1 MFFDPK
7 MQLLWVDGPLEK
19 LDAFIENCCVDGK
32 QVHPA
37 RALDHMSASAGYAAL
52 NEENPWG
59 PLVEQI
65 EALAKGFEIPVV
77 EPTLADGRA
86 EGTRDYLAGL
96 HERLEVHREDWE
108 LLEKQR
114 EICTKG
120 AESFAHF
127 ASLDVPVELTQQC
140 EYVKIRFGRLPKR
153 GYAML
158 QKEFAADPYIL
169 FVPCSEDEKALWGVY
184 FAPQKDAARVDG
196 IFSEAFFERIRLP
209 GAAGTPEQI
218 VANLQKNIDLLNSEI
233 AEVNGQMARLCLQKN
248 IDLLNSEIAEV
259 NGQMARLW
267 NEEKWKVAGIYAS
280 VCSLARLFELRR
292 CAAVRGTHF
301 FYCVWVAQPDIPVFS
316 ESCTGVGGLN
326 LAQDMVLPMRRW
338 KQENPEQ

>member
-7 MQLLWVDGPLEK
+7 MQLIWVDGPLEK

-32 QVHPA
+32 RVHPA

-86 EGTRDYLAGL
+86 QGTRDYLADL
-96 HERLEVHREDWE
+96 NARLETHRKDRE
-108 LLEKQR
+108 LLEKQL

-120 AESFAHF
+120 AESFRHF
-127 ASLDVPVELTQQC
+127 SSLDVPVELTQQC

-158 QKEFAADPYIL
+158 QKDFTTDPYIL
-169 FVPCSEDEKALWGVY
+169 FVPCSEDDKALWGVY

-218 VANLQKNIDLLNSEI
+218 VANLQKNIE
-233 AEVNGQMARLCLQKN
+233 
-248 IDLLNSEIAEV
+248 LLNSEIAEV

-280 VCSLARLFELRR
+280 VCSLARLFELRC
-292 CAAVRGTHF
+292 CAAVRGAHF
-301 FYCVWVAQPDIPVFS
+301 FYCVWVAQPDIPAFT
-316 ESCTGVGGLN
+316 ESCTGMGGLN
-326 LAQDMVLPMRRW
+326 IAQDMVLPMRRW

>member
-7 MQLLWVDGPLEK
+7 MQLIWVDGPLEK

-32 QVHPA
+32 RVHPA

-86 EGTRDYLAGL
+86 QGTRDYLADL
-96 HERLEVHREDWE
+96 NARLETHRKDRE
-108 LLEKQR
+108 LLEKQL

-120 AESFAHF
+120 AESFRHF
-127 ASLDVPVELTQQC
+127 SSLDVPVELTQQC

-158 QKEFAADPYIL
+158 QKDFTSDPYIL
-169 FVPCSEDEKALWGVY
+169 FVPCSEDDKALWGVY

-218 VANLQKNIDLLNSEI
+218 VENLQKNIE
-233 AEVNGQMARLCLQKN
+233 
-248 IDLLNSEIAEV
+248 LLNSEIAEV

-292 CAAVRGTHF
+292 CAAVRGAHF
-301 FYCVWVAQPDIPVFS
+301 FYCVWVAQPDIPAFS

>member
-7 MQLLWVDGPLEK
+7 MQLIWVDGHLEK

-32 QVHPA
+32 RVHPA

-86 EGTRDYLAGL
+86 QGTRDYLADL
-96 HERLEVHREDWE
+96 NARLETHRKDRE
-108 LLEKQR
+108 LLEKQL

-120 AESFAHF
+120 AESFRHF
-127 ASLDVPVELTQQC
+127 SSLDVPVELTQQC

-158 QKEFAADPYIL
+158 QKDFTTDPYIL
-169 FVPCSEDEKALWGVY
+169 FVPCSEDDKALWGVY

-218 VANLQKNIDLLNSEI
+218 VENLQKNIE
-233 AEVNGQMARLCLQKN
+233 
-248 IDLLNSEIAEV
+248 LLNSEIAEV

-292 CAAVRGTHF
+292 CAAVRGAHF
-301 FYCVWVAQPDIPVFS
+301 FYCVWVAQPDIPAFS

>member
-7 MQLLWVDGPLEK
+7 MQLIWVDGPLEK

-32 QVHPA
+32 RVHPA

-86 EGTRDYLAGL
+86 QGTRDYLDDLNA
-96 HERLEVHREDWE
+96 RLETHRKDRE
-108 LLEKQR
+108 LLEKQL

-120 AESFAHF
+120 AESFRHF
-127 ASLDVPVELTQQC
+127 SSLDVPVELTQQC

-158 QKEFAADPYIL
+158 QKDFTTDPYIL
-169 FVPCSEDEKALWGVY
+169 FVPCSEDDKALWGVY

-218 VANLQKNIDLLNSEI
+218 VENLQKNIE
-233 AEVNGQMARLCLQKN
+233 
-248 IDLLNSEIAEV
+248 LLNSEIAEV

-292 CAAVRGTHF
+292 CAAVRGAHF
-301 FYCVWVAQPDIPVFS
+301 FYCVWVAQPDIPAFS

>member
-7 MQLLWVDGPLEK
+7 MQLVWVDGPLEK
-19 LDAFIENCCVDGK
+19 LDAFIEGCCVDGK
-32 QVHPA
+32 RVHPA

-52 NEENPWG
+52 NEDNPWG

-86 EGTRDYLAGL
+86 QGTRDYLAGL
-96 HERLEVHREDWE
+96 HERLEAHRKDRE
-108 LLEKQR
+108 LLEKQL

-120 AESFAHF
+120 AEAFRHF
-127 ASLDVPVELTQQC
+127 SSLDVPVELTQQC

-158 QKEFAADPYIL
+158 QKEFTADPYIL

-233 AEVNGQMARLCLQKN
+233 AEVNGL
-248 IDLLNSEIAEV
+248 
-259 NGQMARLW
+259 MARLW

-292 CAAVRGTHF
+292 CAAVRGEHF
-301 FYCVWVAQPDIPVFS
+301 FYCVWVTQPDIPAFT
-316 ESCTGVGGLN
+316 ERCAGVGGLS
-326 LAQDMVLPMRRW
+326 LAPDMALSMRRW

>member
-7 MQLLWVDGPLEK
+7 MQLIWVDGPLEK

-32 QVHPA
+32 RVHPA

-86 EGTRDYLAGL
+86 QGTRDYLADL
-96 HERLEVHREDWE
+96 NARLETHRKDRE
-108 LLEKQR
+108 LLEKQL

-120 AESFAHF
+120 AESFRHF
-127 ASLDVPVELTQQC
+127 SSLDVPVELTQQC

-153 GYAML
+153 DYAML
-158 QKEFAADPYIL
+158 QKDFTTDPYIL
-169 FVPCSEDEKALWGVY
+169 FVPCSEDDKALWGVY

-218 VANLQKNIDLLNSEI
+218 VENLQKNIE
-233 AEVNGQMARLCLQKN
+233 
-248 IDLLNSEIAEV
+248 LLNSEIAEV

-292 CAAVRGTHF
+292 CAAVRGAHF
-301 FYCVWVAQPDIPVFS
+301 FYCVWVAQPDIPAFS

>member
-7 MQLLWVDGPLEK
+7 MQLIWVDGPLEK

-32 QVHPA
+32 RVHPA

-86 EGTRDYLAGL
+86 QGTRDYLADL
-96 HERLEVHREDWE
+96 NARLETHRKDRD
-108 LLEKQR
+108 LLEKQL

-120 AESFAHF
+120 AESFRHF
-127 ASLDVPVELTQQC
+127 SPLDVPVELTQQC

-158 QKEFAADPYIL
+158 QKDFTTDPYIL
-169 FVPCSEDEKALWGVY
+169 FVPCSEDDKALWGVY
-184 FAPQKDAARVDG
+184 FAPQKDEARVDG

-218 VANLQKNIDLLNSEI
+218 VENLQKNIE
-233 AEVNGQMARLCLQKN
+233 
-248 IDLLNSEIAEV
+248 LLNSEIAEV

-292 CAAVRGTHF
+292 CAAVRGAHF
-301 FYCVWVAQPDIPVFS
+301 FYCVWVAQPDIPAFS

>member
-1 MFFDPK
+1 MFFDPQ
-7 MQLLWVDGPLEK
+7 MQLVWVDGPLEK
-19 LDAFIENCCVDGK
+19 LDAFIEGCCVDGK
-32 QVHPA
+32 RVHPA

-52 NEENPWG
+52 NEDNPWG

-86 EGTRDYLAGL
+86 QGTRDYLADL
-96 HERLEVHREDWE
+96 NERLETHRKDRE
-108 LLEKQR
+108 LLEKQL

-127 ASLDVPVELTQQC
+127 SSLDVPVELTQQC

-158 QKEFAADPYIL
+158 QKDFSSDPYIL
-169 FVPCSEDEKALWGVY
+169 FVPCSEDDKALWGVY
-184 FAPQKDAARVDG
+184 FAPKKDATRVDG
-196 IFSEAFFERIRLP
+196 IFSEAFFERVRLP

-218 VANLQKNIDLLNSEI
+218 VANLQKNIE
-233 AEVNGQMARLCLQKN
+233 
-248 IDLLNSEIAEV
+248 LLNSEIAEV

-292 CAAVRGTHF
+292 CAAVRGEHF
-301 FYCVWVAQPDIPVFS
+301 FYCVWVAQPDIPAFTDACS
-316 ESCTGVGGLN
+316 GVGGLN
-326 LAQDMVLPMRRW
+326 LAQDMTMPMRRW

>member
-7 MQLLWVDGPLEK
+7 MQLVWVDGPLEK

-32 QVHPA
+32 RVHPA

-52 NEENPWG
+52 NEDNPWG
-59 PLVEQI
+59 PMVEQI

-86 EGTRDYLAGL
+86 QGTRDYLAGL
-96 HERLEVHREDWE
+96 RERLEACRKDRE
-108 LLEKQR
+108 LLEKQL

-127 ASLDVPVELTQQC
+127 SSLDVPVELTQQC

-158 QKEFAADPYIL
+158 QKDFTADPYIL
-169 FVPCSEDEKALWGVY
+169 FVPCSEDAKALWGVY

-218 VANLQKNIDLLNSEI
+218 VANLRRNIE
-233 AEVNGQMARLCLQKN
+233 
-248 IDLLNSEIAEV
+248 LLNSEIAEV

-292 CAAVRGTHF
+292 CAAVRGAHF
-301 FYCVWVAQPDIPVFS
+301 FYCVWVAQPDIPAFT

-326 LAQDMVLPMRRW
+326 TVQDMVVTMRRW

>member
-7 MQLLWVDGPLEK
+7 MQLIWVHGPLEK

-32 QVHPA
+32 RVHPA

-86 EGTRDYLAGL
+86 QGTRDYLADL
-96 HERLEVHREDWE
+96 NARLETHRKDRE
-108 LLEKQR
+108 LLEKQL

-120 AESFAHF
+120 AESFRHF
-127 ASLDVPVELTQQC
+127 SSLDVPVELTQQC

-158 QKEFAADPYIL
+158 QKDFTTDPYIL
-169 FVPCSEDEKALWGVY
+169 FVPCSEDDKALWGVY

-209 GAAGTPEQI
+209 GAAGAPEQI
-218 VANLQKNIDLLNSEI
+218 VENLQKNIE
-233 AEVNGQMARLCLQKN
+233 
-248 IDLLNSEIAEV
+248 LLNSEIAEV

-292 CAAVRGTHF
+292 CAAVRGAHF
-301 FYCVWVAQPDIPVFS
+301 FYCVWVAQPDIPAFS

>member
-7 MQLLWVDGPLEK
+7 MQLIWVDGPLEK

-32 QVHPA
+32 RVHPA
-37 RALDHMSASAGYAAL
+37 RAPDHMSASAGYAAL

-86 EGTRDYLAGL
+86 QGTRDYLADL
-96 HERLEVHREDWE
+96 NARLETHRKDRE
-108 LLEKQR
+108 LLEKQL

-120 AESFAHF
+120 AESFRHF
-127 ASLDVPVELTQQC
+127 SSLDVPVELTQQC

-158 QKEFAADPYIL
+158 QKDFTTDPYIL
-169 FVPCSEDEKALWGVY
+169 FVPCSEDDKALWGVY

-218 VANLQKNIDLLNSEI
+218 VENLQKNIE
-233 AEVNGQMARLCLQKN
+233 
-248 IDLLNSEIAEV
+248 LLNSEIAEV

-292 CAAVRGTHF
+292 CAAVRGAHF
-301 FYCVWVAQPDIPVFS
+301 FYCVWVAQPDIPAFS

>member
-7 MQLLWVDGPLEK
+7 MQLIWVDGPLEK

-32 QVHPA
+32 RVHPA

-86 EGTRDYLAGL
+86 QGTRDYLADL
-96 HERLEVHREDWE
+96 NTRLETHRKDRE
-108 LLEKQR
+108 LLEKQL

-120 AESFAHF
+120 AESFRHF
-127 ASLDVPVELTQQC
+127 SSLDVPVELTQQC

-153 GYAML
+153 DYAML
-158 QKEFAADPYIL
+158 QKDFTTDPYIL
-169 FVPCSEDEKALWGVY
+169 FVPCSEDDKALWGVY

-218 VANLQKNIDLLNSEI
+218 VENLQKNIE
-233 AEVNGQMARLCLQKN
+233 
-248 IDLLNSEIAEV
+248 LLNSEIAEV

-292 CAAVRGTHF
+292 CAAVRGAHF
-301 FYCVWVAQPDIPVFS
+301 FYCVWVAQPDIPAFS

>member
-7 MQLLWVDGPLEK
+7 MQLIWVDGPQKK

-32 QVHPA
+32 RVHPA

-86 EGTRDYLAGL
+86 QGTRDYLADL
-96 HERLEVHREDWE
+96 NARLETHRKDRE
-108 LLEKQR
+108 LLEKQL

-120 AESFAHF
+120 AESFRHF
-127 ASLDVPVELTQQC
+127 SSLDVPVELTQQC

-158 QKEFAADPYIL
+158 QKDFTTDPYIL
-169 FVPCSEDEKALWGVY
+169 FVPCSEDDKALWGVY
-184 FAPQKDAARVDG
+184 FAPQKDAAQVDG

-218 VANLQKNIDLLNSEI
+218 VENLQKNIELLNSEI
-233 AEVNGQMARLCLQKN
+233 AEVN
-248 IDLLNSEIAEV
+248 E
-259 NGQMARLW
+259 QMARLW

-292 CAAVRGTHF
+292 CAAVRGAHF
-301 FYCVWVAQPDIPVFS
+301 FYCVWVAQPDIPAFS

>member
-7 MQLLWVDGPLEK
+7 MQLVWVDGPLEK

-32 QVHPA
+32 RVHPA

-52 NEENPWG
+52 NEDNPWG
-59 PLVEQI
+59 PMVEQI

-86 EGTRDYLAGL
+86 QGTKD
-96 HERLEVHREDWE
+96 
-108 LLEKQR
+108 
-114 EICTKG
+114 KG

-127 ASLDVPVELTQQC
+127 SSLDVPVELTQQC

-158 QKEFAADPYIL
+158 QKDFTADPYIL
-169 FVPCSEDEKALWGVY
+169 FVPCSEDAKALWGVY

-218 VANLQKNIDLLNSEI
+218 VANLRRNIE
-233 AEVNGQMARLCLQKN
+233 
-248 IDLLNSEIAEV
+248 LLNSEIAEV

-292 CAAVRGTHF
+292 CAAVRGAHF
-301 FYCVWVAQPDIPVFS
+301 FYCVWVAQPDIPAFT

-326 LAQDMVLPMRRW
+326 TAQDMVVTMRRW

>member
-7 MQLLWVDGPLEK
+7 MQLIWVDGPLEK

-32 QVHPA
+32 RVHPA

-86 EGTRDYLAGL
+86 QGTRDYLADL
-96 HERLEVHREDWE
+96 NARLETHRKDRE
-108 LLEKQR
+108 LLEKQL

-120 AESFAHF
+120 AESFRHF
-127 ASLDVPVELTQQC
+127 SSLDVPVELTQQC

-158 QKEFAADPYIL
+158 QKDFTTDPYIL
-169 FVPCSEDEKALWGVY
+169 FVPCSEDDKALWGVY
-184 FAPQKDAARVDG
+184 FAPQKDAAQVDG

-218 VANLQKNIDLLNSEI
+218 VENLQKNIELLNSEI
-233 AEVNGQMARLCLQKN
+233 AEVN
-248 IDLLNSEIAEV
+248 E
-259 NGQMARLW
+259 QMARLW
-267 NEEKWKVAGIYAS
+267 TEEKWKVAGIYAS

-292 CAAVRGTHF
+292 CAAVRGAHF
-301 FYCVWVAQPDIPVFS
+301 FYCVWVAQPDIPAFS

>member
-1 MFFDPK
+1 MNRYMTAALTVAVGAALSIRADASEISGDQLLRFNAREGGVAEVMIYGTIGSNPFFDS
-7 MQLLWVDGPLEK
+7 L
-19 LDAFIENCCVDGK
+19 
-32 QVHPA
+32 
-37 RALDHMSASAGYAAL
+37 SAQ
-52 NEENPWG
+52 E
-59 PLVEQI
+59 LVEQI

-86 EGTRDYLAGL
+86 QGTRDYLADL
-96 HERLEVHREDWE
+96 RARLETHRKDRD
-108 LLEKQR
+108 LLEKQL

-127 ASLDVPVELTQQC
+127 STLDVPVELTQQC

-158 QKEFAADPYIL
+158 QKDFTSDPYIL
-169 FVPCSEDEKALWGVY
+169 FVPCSEDDKALWGVY
-184 FAPQKDAARVDG
+184 FAPKKDAARVDG

-218 VANLQKNIDLLNSEI
+218 VKNLQKNIDI
-233 AEVNGQMARLCLQKN
+233 
-248 IDLLNSEIAEV
+248 LNSEIAEV

-292 CAAVRGTHF
+292 CAAVRGAHF
-301 FYCVWVAQPDIPVFS
+301 FYCVWVAQPDIPAFT

-326 LAQDMVLPMRRW
+326 TAQDMVLPMRRW

>member
-7 MQLLWVDGPLEK
+7 MQLVWVDGPLEK

-32 QVHPA
+32 RVHPA

-86 EGTRDYLAGL
+86 QGTRDYLADL
-96 HERLEVHREDWE
+96 QARLETHRKDRD
-108 LLEKQR
+108 LLEKQL

-127 ASLDVPVELTQQC
+127 STLDVSVELTQQC

-158 QKEFAADPYIL
+158 QKDFTSDPYIL
-169 FVPCSEDEKALWGVY
+169 FVPCSEDDKALWGVY
-184 FAPQKDAARVDG
+184 FAPKKDAARVDG

-209 GAAGTPEQI
+209 GAA
-218 VANLQKNIDLLNSEI
+218 A
-233 AEVNGQMARLCLQKN
+233 VNVIEGRYDPKAR
-248 IDLLNSEIAEV
+248 
-259 NGQMARLW
+259 
-267 NEEKWKVAGIYAS
+267 
-280 VCSLARLFELRR
+280 
-292 CAAVRGTHF
+292 
-301 FYCVWVAQPDIPVFS
+301 
-316 ESCTGVGGLN
+316 
-326 LAQDMVLPMRRW
+326 
-338 KQENPEQ
+338 

>member
-7 MQLLWVDGPLEK
+7 MQLIWVDGPLEK

-32 QVHPA
+32 RVHPA

-86 EGTRDYLAGL
+86 QGTRDYLADL
-96 HERLEVHREDWE
+96 NARLETHRKDRE
-108 LLEKQR
+108 LLEKQL

-120 AESFAHF
+120 AESFRHF
-127 ASLDVPVELTQQC
+127 SSLDVPVELTQQC

-158 QKEFAADPYIL
+158 QKDFTTDPYIL
-169 FVPCSEDEKALWGVY
+169 FVPCSEDDKALWGVY
-184 FAPQKDAARVDG
+184 FAPQKDAAQVDG

-218 VANLQKNIDLLNSEI
+218 VENLQKNIELLNSEI
-233 AEVNGQMARLCLQKN
+233 AEVN
-248 IDLLNSEIAEV
+248 E
-259 NGQMARLW
+259 QMARLW

-292 CAAVRGTHF
+292 CAAVRGAHF
-301 FYCVWVAQPDIPVFS
+301 FYCVWVAQPDIPAFS

>member
-7 MQLLWVDGPLEK
+7 MQLVWVDGPLEK

-32 QVHPA
+32 RVHPA

-52 NEENPWG
+52 NEDNPWG
-59 PLVEQI
+59 PMVEQI

-86 EGTRDYLAGL
+86 QGTKDYLAGL
-96 HERLEVHREDWE
+96 QERLEAHRKDRE
-108 LLEKQR
+108 LLEKQL

-127 ASLDVPVELTQQC
+127 SSLDVPVELTQQC

-158 QKEFAADPYIL
+158 QKDFTSDPYIL
-169 FVPCSEDEKALWGVY
+169 FVPCSEDDKALWGVY

-218 VANLQKNIDLLNSEI
+218 VANLQKNIE
-233 AEVNGQMARLCLQKN
+233 
-248 IDLLNSEIAEV
+248 LLNSEIAEV

-280 VCSLARLFELRR
+280 VCSLARLFELAAALR
-292 CAAVRGTHF
+292 CGARISSTACGWRSRIFRHSPKAVP
-301 FYCVWVAQPDIPVFS
+301 VWA
-316 ESCTGVGGLN
+316 G
-326 LAQDMVLPMRRW
+326 
-338 KQENPEQ
+338 

>member
-7 MQLLWVDGPLEK
+7 MQLVWVDGPLEK

-32 QVHPA
+32 RVHPA
-37 RALDHMSASAGYAAL
+37 RAPDHMSASAGYAAL

-86 EGTRDYLAGL
+86 QGTRDYLADL
-96 HERLEVHREDWE
+96 QARLETHRKDRE
-108 LLEKQR
+108 LLEKQL

-120 AESFAHF
+120 AESFRHF
-127 ASLDVPVELTQQC
+127 SSLDVPVELTQQC

-158 QKEFAADPYIL
+158 QKDFTTDPYIL
-169 FVPCSEDEKALWGVY
+169 FVPCSEDDKALWGVY

-218 VANLQKNIDLLNSEI
+218 VENLQKNIE
-233 AEVNGQMARLCLQKN
+233 
-248 IDLLNSEIAEV
+248 LLNSEIAEV

-292 CAAVRGTHF
+292 CAAVRGAHF
-301 FYCVWVAQPDIPVFS
+301 FYCVWVAQPDIPAFS